1 MALGVG
7 NDFGVWEV
15 CQAAVK
21 KTLIMT
27 NFSVETK
34 TRYCCNQIRKLLLK
48 NQAVMKIS
56 L

>member
-1 MALGVG
+1 MILEYGGVC
-7 NDFGVWEV
+7 E
-15 CQAAVK
+15 AAVK
-21 KTLIMT
+21 KTLLMT

-34 TRYCCNQIRKLLLK
+34 TRYCCIQLLLK